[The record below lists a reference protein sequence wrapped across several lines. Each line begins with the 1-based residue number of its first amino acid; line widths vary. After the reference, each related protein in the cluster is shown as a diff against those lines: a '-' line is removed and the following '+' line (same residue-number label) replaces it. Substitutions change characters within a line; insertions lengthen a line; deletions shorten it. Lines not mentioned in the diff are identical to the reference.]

1 MEAEINVEAIKSE
14 IRQAIINKKA
24 NACPIAMRLAWHSS
38 GTFDKRDGTGGS
50 NGATMRFS
58 QEASDP
64 ANKGL
69 SIVRDMLYL
78 VKQRFPEISYADL
91 WCLGSISAIEFAGGP
106 KIPFKFG
113 RKDEFDPSHCPPN
126 GRLPDASKG
135 ADHIREVFG
144 RMGFNDQEMVAL
156 IGGHT
161 LGSCHLVRSG
171 YDGPWTRNPLKFDN
185 QFFKN
190 LMGLEWRKKK
200 WDGPEQFEDIDTGE
214 LMMLPT
220 DMALRTDPKFRVW
233 SELYA
238 KDQQR
243 FFDDFAKAYA
253 KLICLGVPQCDP
265 FKIEETKP
273 LTETEE
279 LSLKFRAAAM
289 HGSLSVCQELE
300 KKGANVHEQEKSS
313 GRTALHKAAFWG
325 HDATVYYLANDC
337 KLNLN
342 AVDYNG
348 DTALHDATRFGH
360 EKVVQILL
368 NAKADITI
376 KNRDGK
382 DPIGLS
388 IQYDKLQIGEML
400 RKYQNRSKL

>member
-1 MEAEINVEAIKSE
+1 
-14 IRQAIINKKA
+14 
-24 NACPIAMRLAWHSS
+24 
-38 GTFDKRDGTGGS
+38 
-50 NGATMRFS
+50 MRFPR
-58 QEASDP
+58 EANDP

-78 VKQRFPEISYADL
+78 VKQRFPEVSYADL
-91 WCLGSISAIEFAGGP
+91 WCLASISAIEFCGGP

-113 RKDEFDPSHCPPN
+113 RKDDADDSRYPGN

-144 RMGFNDQEMVAL
+144 RMGLNDQEMVAL

-161 LGSCHLVRSG
+161 LGSCHMVRSG
-171 YDGPWTRNPLKFDN
+171 YDGPWTRNSLKFDN
-185 QFFKN
+185 QFFRN
-190 LMGLEWRKKK
+190 LMGLEWRLKK
-200 WDGPEQFEDIDTGE
+200 WDGPEQFEDVATGE

-233 SELYA
+233 AELYA

-253 KLICLGVPQCDP
+253 KLICLGSPQCDP
-265 FKIEETKP
+265 FKGEESKP
-273 LTETEE
+273 LTEREE

-289 HGSLSVCQELE
+289 HGSVGVCQELRR
-300 KKGANVHEQEKSS
+300 KGADVQEREKSS

-325 HDATVYYLANDC
+325 HEAAVNYLVNDC
-337 KLNLN
+337 KLDLN
-342 AVDYNG
+342 VTDYNG

-360 EKVVQILL
+360 QQVLVNWPLYLLPFEVVQIIL
-368 NAKADITI
+368 NARPDVTI

-382 DPIGLS
+382 DPLALAY
-388 IQYDKLQIGEML
+388 QYDKPHIAEIL
-400 RKYQNRSKL
+400 RKYQAQQRSKL